1 MRLLAGL
8 GNPGE
13 SYARTR
19 HNIGFLALD
28 ALAASQGVSFSK
40 GIGGSQVARLR
51 IGREDVLLVKPQS
64 FMNLSG
70 KPIQAAMAFHKIK
83 PADVFVIVDDVLL
96 ELGRFRAR
104 GEGSHG
110 GHNGLRSIQEAIGT
124 AYQRL
129 RVGCGPCP
137 EGWDL
142 ANYVL
147 GRFKPDE
154 LVFLEKRLELVGPM
168 LEKWFEEG
176 VSSVAQLY
184 NGPVSR

>member
-19 HNIGFLALD
+19 HNIGFQALD
-28 ALAASQGVSFSK
+28 ALAIGQGVSFSK
-40 GIGGSQVARLR
+40 GIAGSQVSKLNLA
-51 IGREDVLLVKPQS
+51 GEDVLLVKPQTY
-64 FMNLSG
+64 MNLSG
-70 KPIQAAMAFHKIK
+70 KPIQAAMTYYKIR
-83 PADVFVIVDDVLL
+83 PQDVFVIVDDVLL

-110 GHNGLRSIQEAIGT
+110 GHNGLRSIQEAIGP

-137 EGWDL
+137 PQWDL
-142 ANYVL
+142 ADFVL
-147 GRFKPDE
+147 GKFAPDE
-154 LVFLEKRLELVGPM
+154 WKSMQPRLELIPEI
-168 LEKWFEEG
+168 LEVWFKQG
-176 VSSVAQLY
+176 ISVVSQLY
-184 NGPVSR
+184 NGPVTR

>member
-28 ALAASQGVSFSK
+28 ALASSQGVSFSK
-40 GIGGSQVARLR
+40 GVGGSQLAKIRV
-51 IGREDVLLVKPQS
+51 GGEDVLLVKPQS
-64 FMNLSG
+64 YMNLSG
-70 KPIQAAMAFHKIK
+70 KPIQGAMAFYKIK
-83 PADVFVIVDDVLL
+83 PSDVFVIVDDVLL
-96 ELGRFRAR
+96 DLGRFRAR

-110 GHNGLRSIQEAIGT
+110 GHNGLRSIQESIGS

-129 RVGCGPCP
+129 RIGCGPCP

-142 ANYVL
+142 ANFVL
-147 GRFKPDE
+147 GRFKPEE
-154 LVFLEKRLELVGPM
+154 LDFLEKRFGELVPL
-168 LEKWFEEG
+168 LEMWFSKG
-176 VSSVAQLY
+176 ISSVAQLY
-184 NGPVSR
+184 NGPVTR

>member
-28 ALAASQGVSFSK
+28 ALASSQGVSFSK
-40 GIGGSQVARLR
+40 GIGASQTAKVRV
-51 IGREDVLLVKPQS
+51 GGEDVLLVKPQS

-70 KPIQAAMAFHKIK
+70 KPVQAAMTFYKIK
-83 PADVFVIVDDVLL
+83 PTDVFVVVDDVLL
-96 ELGRFRAR
+96 DLGRFRAR

-110 GHNGLRSIQEAIGT
+110 GHNGLRSIQEAIGP

-129 RVGCGPCP
+129 RIGCGPCP
-137 EGWDL
+137 QGWDL
-142 ANYVL
+142 ANFVL
-147 GRFKPDE
+147 GRFAAEE
-154 LVFLEKRLELVGPM
+154 LAFLEKRFQELPSLLEL
-168 LEKWFEEG
+168 WFSKG
-176 VSSVAQLY
+176 ISSVTQLY
-184 NGPVSR
+184 NGPVTR